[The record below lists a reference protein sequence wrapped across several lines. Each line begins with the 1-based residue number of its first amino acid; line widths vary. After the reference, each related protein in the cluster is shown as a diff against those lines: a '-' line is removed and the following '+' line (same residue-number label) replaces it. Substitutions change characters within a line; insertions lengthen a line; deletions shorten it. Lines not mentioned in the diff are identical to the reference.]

1 MAGPWVF
8 WPSCKVRL
16 FLRFEDFLPQTP
28 TAIRTSFPNPIIGPE
43 IYVPNPSTVVT
54 QDIVPYDLSYELNSY
69 RDADSLRFTIP
80 AKSLPLDPRCVR
92 AGTIQVFCGTISA
105 EDFAMA
111 VGPTG
116 IRTVVAD
123 FDQNGNPTEVFRGVL
138 DELTLVLDGNDT
150 LSGSARDC
158 TSVLIDAEITE
169 NVLNNL
175 NPDLP
180 IDLAIQTFLIGD
192 GLPVGKSIV
201 PGLPG
206 AAGLQVVNETGIIPL
221 PTLRTVLGE
230 HAFDSLKKLK
240 KNRPGRGAKAK
251 ISYWD
256 AITDIVVG
264 AGFIVYLRLGP
275 VLPPAAAAGVA
286 GAPLVP
292 TSRPPQLVISTPR
305 TFYGSTANTRKF
317 FYGGNVETLEIRRNM
332 TGLVTPSCEVA
343 CYSES
348 LGETVKAVYPVVPK
362 ANVAHAAGVDRIEVR
377 RFNLKNVGFDPA
389 KPAFA
394 AILPLCAASIYE
406 QLGRGEYEV
415 RVKTDVLSILGAGS
429 NDPNLEADMFTMVA
443 GDPIIVG
450 INVADPNLG
459 KVSEFMLFDSL
470 TADEQIR
477 MLVTVLRIDVDF
489 ATRFVTA
496 LQDARLQKLF
506 RVQNIQVHW
515 NFEMGFEFEIS
526 SINFLDVREAL
537 LGVADVAAQAKADL
551 ENESLAAQAFA
562 KILKTV
568 GFG

>member
-28 TAIRTSFPNPIIGPE
+28 SAIRIAPPNPILGPE
-43 IYVPNPSTVVT
+43 IYLPAPSTIVT
-54 QDIVPYDLSYELNSY
+54 QDIIPYDLSYELNSY
-69 RDADSLRFTIP
+69 RDADTVRFTIP
-80 AKSLPLDPRCVR
+80 GKALPLDPRTIR
-92 AGTIQVFCGTISA
+92 AGTIQVFAGTITA
-105 EDFAMA
+105 EDFAQA

-123 FDQNGNPTEVFRGVL
+123 FDGNGQPTEVFRGVL
-138 DELTLVLDGNDT
+138 DEATLTLDGNDT
-150 LSGSARDC
+150 FSGSARDS

-192 GLPVGKSIV
+192 GLPVGASIV

-206 AAGLQVVNETGIIPL
+206 AAGLQVVNETGLPVL
-221 PTLRTVLGE
+221 PTLRAVLGE

-275 VLPPAAAAGVA
+275 VLPPAAAAGMA

-292 TSRPPQLVISTPR
+292 SSRPPQLVISNPR
-305 TFYGSTANTRKF
+305 TFYGSAENVRRF

-332 TGLVTPSCEVA
+332 TGLITPSCEVA

-348 LGETVKAVYPVVPK
+348 LGETVKATYPPVPK
-362 ANVAHAAGVDRIEVR
+362 SNVAHAAGVDRVEVR
-377 RFNLKNVGFDPA
+377 RFNLRNVGFDPA

-394 AILPLCAASIYE
+394 AILPEAAASIYE
-406 QLGRGEYEV
+406 QLGRGEFEV

-429 NDPNLEADMFTMVA
+429 NDPNLECDMFTLVS

-450 INVADPNLG
+450 INVADVQLG

-477 MLVTVLRIDVDF
+477 VLTTVLRVDVDF

-506 RVQNIQVHW
+506 RVQNVQVHW
-515 NFEMGFEFEIS
+515 NFEMGFEFEVS
-526 SINFLDVREAL
+526 AINFLDVREAL
-537 LGVADVAAQAKADL
+537 LGVADVAAQARADA
-551 ENESLAAQAFA
+551 ENESLAAIALT
-562 KILKTV
+562 KVLKTL
-568 GFG
+568 GIG